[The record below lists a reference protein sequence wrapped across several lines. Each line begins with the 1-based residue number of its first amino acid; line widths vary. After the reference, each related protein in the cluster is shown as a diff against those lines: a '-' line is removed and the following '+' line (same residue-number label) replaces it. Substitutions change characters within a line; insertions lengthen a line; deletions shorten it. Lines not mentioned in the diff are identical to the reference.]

1 MLLNNDDWYVL
12 IILKDAMKIFEDTT
26 KALEG
31 YITDGEFGL
40 MGESIPVIKVLQDS
54 LISL

>member
-12 IILKDAMKIFEDTT
+12 TVLKDAIKIFKDAT

-31 YITDGEFGL
+31 YVTDEEFSL
-40 MGESIPVIKVLQDS
+40 IGESIPVIKTLQDS
-54 LISL
+54 LILL